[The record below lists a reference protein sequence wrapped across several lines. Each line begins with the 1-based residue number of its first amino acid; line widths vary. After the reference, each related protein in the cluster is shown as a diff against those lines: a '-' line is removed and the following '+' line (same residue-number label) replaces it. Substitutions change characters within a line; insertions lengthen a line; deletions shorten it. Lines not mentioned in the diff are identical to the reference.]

1 MKQTSSRSCLLQVL
15 LLLFIGLV
23 GAVLV
28 AAVWAGLSL
37 PSMAEEIYGP
47 AAPSLSFVQR
57 ISYSARLLLSQDK
70 LLQPSQVESSPQL
83 FRVEPGEA
91 VNTIAFRLEQARL
104 IPDAVSF
111 RDLLIFK
118 GWDTAIQSGDFSLS
132 ASMSAFEIART
143 IQDAS
148 SALVRFSIY
157 PGWRAEE
164 IAAALP
170 LSGMQID
177 PQAFLD
183 LVRNPSR
190 LALPE
195 SLKDLD
201 SLEGFLFP
209 DTYSL
214 PRKISAEDLI
224 MILVRRFDQQVTAD
238 LREQYQRRG
247 LTLQQAVTLASIV
260 EREAVVKDEEA
271 MIASVF
277 YNRLAAGMRLESD
290 PTTQYALGYSDAW
303 GSWWK
308 TGLTLGDLRIDSPYN
323 TYVVSGLPPAP
334 ISNPGLSAL
343 QAVAYPAESP
353 YYFFR
358 AACDGSGR
366 HNFSRTYEEHLNYA
380 CP

>member
-190 LALPE
+190 LVLPE